1 MFDTSKGSVEIVSAY
16 EIKPARGKHVRKEKD
31 LICLGKSSIL
41 SAILGEMETVAG
53 KVTIRDLPIQLV
65 MSK

>member
-1 MFDTSKGSVEIVSAY
+1 MLVHMKLSLLEETREKG
-16 EIKPARGKHVRKEKD
+16 D